1 MAAITPDVLY
11 KAWKSVIIAIGGG
24 IGWFVAEFSPTFPLI
39 VVAVVFILYD
49 AYTAYELDKRV
60 HKMYPEKKKREK
72 AHFTSFA
79 FGKVLRETIPKRLWL
94 IFLAYLVEHWVFI
107 HVSIPLS
114 YIITGAICFLV
125 NPGERV
131 IVPRKEREPLLED
144 AAKDYDRQDRK
155 ALRCNLGR
163 TERRRDGDRRA
174 D

>member
-79 FGKVLRETIPKRLWL
+79 FGKVLRETCPISSRAQSALSKPGQSWRTNRR
-94 IFLAYLVEHWVFI
+94 VE
-107 HVSIPLS
+107 
-114 YIITGAICFLV
+114 
-125 NPGERV
+125 
-131 IVPRKEREPLLED
+131 
-144 AAKDYDRQDRK
+144 
-155 ALRCNLGR
+155 GR
-163 TERRRDGDRRA
+163 TRA
-174 D
+174 AFGRCCKGL